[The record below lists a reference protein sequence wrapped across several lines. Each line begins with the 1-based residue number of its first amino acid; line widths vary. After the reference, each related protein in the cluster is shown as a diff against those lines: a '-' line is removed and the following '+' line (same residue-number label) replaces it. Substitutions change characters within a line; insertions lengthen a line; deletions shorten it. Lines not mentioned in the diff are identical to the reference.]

1 MIIPSSVTDSIA
13 AAGIDVS
20 NDWLSATA
28 PVWNADYSA
37 VLTQPIS
44 IAVTPL
50 ADMRF
55 LGVTAATITIRISSA
70 PLSLVSWS
78 GIATLVADDTTGGG
92 SPIYPVHNSFT
103 GRDVADAH
111 PLASITGLVDALDGK
126 AAALH
131 ASTHYAGGADPIA
144 GQSLAGLQ
152 ATDSPAFNQLVLTKS
167 GGGVSGA
174 NICAL
179 VLDSN
184 EPGFAFKKDA
194 GPSQNKYWN
203 IGVNAGDWGPSFYHI
218 NDAKT
223 LKTPVWQTRFNTTT
237 GRIEFTLG
245 LSGYTDTI
253 VNGALKIGSLAGT
266 LIGTAGVVSALSG
279 TDLVLGNGTTIPQ
292 STFVTAGSYLAL
304 AGGTMTNDAQVAFNN
319 TAAAWEQSAITIT
332 RPFIAGSQTQ
342 DAGIDISTANG
353 HGLRIALQSGNYYSG
368 LQVNNASSEF
378 AVELLLSGAGTK
390 SLYAAGLVL
399 LDGAVDA
406 GAGVNVSGGAIQIA
420 GNDAITSARAGDL
433 TALKVGSLAGVL
445 KGVAG
450 DVAVASAGVDY
461 TKPLGSVG
469 TFSSISGTS
478 LTAVYSLSIPGGT
491 ISNGGPCTSFDFA
504 LNAQC
509 VGATTETVSVYFG
522 GAPVGS
528 FDCIATANTNFP
540 IRLRG
545 TMTWVSATSVLVDFW
560 ADIKNGLAGTYT
572 VFNTSASL
580 TLTLANPQ
588 TFEIR
593 GQGSVAGNGLERLAG
608 KVQAG

>member
-1 MIIPSSVTDSIA
+1 MIIPSSVTDSIT

-55 LGVTAATITIRISSA
+55 LGVTTATITIRISSA

-78 GIATLVADDTTGGG
+78 GIATLVADDTTDGG

-103 GRDVADAH
+103 GRDVADTH

-131 ASTHYAGGADPIA
+131 ASTHYAGGSDPIA
-144 GQSLAGLQ
+144 GQSLAGLRT
-152 ATDSPAFNQLVLTKS
+152 TDSPAFNQLVLTKS

-218 NDAKT
+218 NDEKT
-223 LKTPVWQTRFNTTT
+223 LKTPVWKTRFNTTT

-253 VNGALKIGSLAGT
+253 VGGTLKIGSLAGT

-279 TDLVLGNGTTIPQ
+279 TNLVLANGTTIPQ
-292 STFVTAGSYLAL
+292 STFGTADL
-304 AGGTMTNDAQVAFNN
+304 AGAVSQVAHFDG
-319 TAAAWEQSAITIT
+319 ASSAV
-332 RPFIAGSQTQ
+332 G
-342 DAGIDISTANG
+342 DAGFTVS
-353 HGLRIALQSGNYYSG
+353 QSGGVTRG
-368 LQVNNASSEF
+368 LTIGAPGATAPAILNLSVKHCTSCKSMTRLCSLNLKVQMRSDLVSAVVSWACCTWKSYRSVWNASM
-378 AVELLLSGAGTK
+378 
-390 SLYAAGLVL
+390 
-399 LDGAVDA
+399 
-406 GAGVNVSGGAIQIA
+406 I
-420 GNDAITSARAGDL
+420 L
-433 TALKVGSLAGVL
+433 T
-445 KGVAG
+445 
-450 DVAVASAGVDY
+450 
-461 TKPLGSVG
+461 
-469 TFSSISGTS
+469 
-478 LTAVYSLSIPGGT
+478 
-491 ISNGGPCTSFDFA
+491 
-504 LNAQC
+504 
-509 VGATTETVSVYFG
+509 
-522 GAPVGS
+522 
-528 FDCIATANTNFP
+528 
-540 IRLRG
+540 
-545 TMTWVSATSVLVDFW
+545 
-560 ADIKNGLAGTYT
+560 
-572 VFNTSASL
+572 
-580 TLTLANPQ
+580 
-588 TFEIR
+588 
-593 GQGSVAGNGLERLAG
+593 
-608 KVQAG
+608 